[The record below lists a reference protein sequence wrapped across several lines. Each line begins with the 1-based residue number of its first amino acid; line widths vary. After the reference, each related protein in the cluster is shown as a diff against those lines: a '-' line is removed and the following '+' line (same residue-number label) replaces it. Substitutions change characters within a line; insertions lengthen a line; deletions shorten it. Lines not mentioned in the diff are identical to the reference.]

1 MLAELTARA
10 RAHTIQHESMFG
22 DTGIDLSMGYK
33 NDDRA
38 AFVRRCGGP
47 GSRLQELVGAVLLH
61 PEADGGCKRAVE
73 MKALE

>member
-1 MLAELTARA
+1 
-10 RAHTIQHESMFG
+10 
-22 DTGIDLSMGYK
+22 MGYK